1 MTNHEP
7 SITIES
13 GYRPGFLA
21 RCLEMHIAYYH
32 PFNSWGL
39 QFETS
44 VGKGWAD
51 LLQRLESN
59 PGNQVFAAVQ
69 SIPND
74 DSAAFTQKIVGTIMI
89 DAEHL
94 QQPGTAQIRGFIV
107 DERARGLGAGRRLL
121 AAAME
126 FIEKQDF
133 DRVTLFTSST
143 QEASLYLYKKAGF
156 AIVKDVEK
164 DVWGV
169 TMNELQLDWKRPATS
184 TQVNGEQDAN
194 GIASNKVIE

>member
-1 MTNHEP
+1 MANHEP

-44 VGKGWAD
+44 VGKDWAD

-59 PGNQVFAAVQ
+59 PRNQIFAAVQ
-69 SIPND
+69 STPSDNP
-74 DSAAFTQKIVGTIMI
+74 AAFTQKIVGTIMV

-121 AAAME
+121 TAAME
-126 FIEKQDF
+126 FIQEQGF
-133 DRVTLFTSST
+133 ETVTLFTSNT

-156 AIVKDVEK
+156 TIVKDDER
-164 DVWGV
+164 DLWGV
-169 TMNELQLDWKRPATS
+169 TMNELQLDWKRPVDHLKNGTME
-184 TQVNGEQDAN
+184 TQKEEKGQE
-194 GIASNKVIE
+194 

>member
-39 QFETS
+39 QFETE

-59 PGNQVFAAVQ
+59 PRNQVFAAVQ
-69 SIPND
+69 STPND
-74 DSAAFTQKIVGTIMI
+74 DSASFTQKIVGTIMV

-121 AAAME
+121 AAAMN
-126 FIEKQDF
+126 FIEKQKF
-133 DRVTLFTSST
+133 DKVTLFTSNT

-156 AIVKDVEK
+156 VIVEDGEK
-164 DVWGV
+164 YLWGV

-184 TQVNGEQDAN
+184 NQVNEEQGAN
-194 GIASNKVIE
+194 GIASDNVIE

>member
-126 FIEKQDF
+126 FIEKQEF
-133 DRVTLFTSST
+133 EKVTLFTSST
-143 QEASLYLYKKAGF
+143 QEASLYLYKKARF